1 MLLALGLVF
10 LVVVTAVFLAS
21 SRGGVV
27 SHPLP
32 ADPRTVEA
40 LVRVGR
46 KLDAIKLYRD
56 THQVTLAEAKDA
68 VEAMAR
74 GEAPPAPP
82 TVEEAHLAPAEVDA
96 LVRAGQLIDAIKLYR
111 ETHGVG
117 LAEAKDA
124 VEARRAQLE
133 RG

>member
-10 LVVVTAVFLAS
+10 FVVVTAVFLAS
-21 SRGGVV
+21 SRGGGV

-40 LVRVGR
+40 LVRAGR

-56 THQVTLAEAKDA
+56 THGVSLGEAKEA

-74 GEAPPAPP
+74 GEAPPAP
-82 TVEEAHLAPAEVDA
+82 VDAPDIEA
-96 LVRAGQLIDAIKLYR
+96 LVRAGHLIDAIKLYR
-111 ETHGVG
+111 DTHGVG

-124 VEARRAQLE
+124 VDALRAQQE